1 MNDIAT
7 PAADT
12 LDNVPQPLVVQKE
25 EKFSF
30 RTVTTKDEDL
40 GEEIKTKRPT
50 VALNLPI
57 PTAAGLIRALHTEKN
72 VEYILQLV
80 EDAIVSAARDQVSRE
95 NNPVNTQEE
104 LDLSKL
110 TIDYLANEPASE
122 RKGRGI
128 AKEVWA
134 DFAEDYINIM
144 PALINRPK
152 EKVENAAKMFLQKL
166 QPVKGNKVIL
176 GALAGYLDTWAS
188 NTQNLDAFQ
197 ECYKF
202 LSDKLDTFL
211 KVSEADMLAS
221 L

>member
-1 MNDIAT
+1 MDNAT
-7 PAADT
+7 QTGDT
-12 LDNVPQPLVVQKE
+12 LENVPQPLAVHKE

-30 RTVTTKDEDL
+30 RTVTTIDEAL

-50 VALNLPI
+50 VALQIPI

-72 VEYILQLV
+72 IEYVLQLV
-80 EDAIVSAARDQVSRE
+80 EDAIVAAARDQVSRE
-95 NNPVNTQEE
+95 INPVNTQEE
-104 LDLSKL
+104 LDLSRL
-110 TIDYLANEPASE
+110 TIDYLANEPASD

-128 AKEVWA
+128 AKEVWQ
-134 DFAEDYINIM
+134 DFAADYIDIM

-152 EKVENAAKMFLQKL
+152 DKVENAAKMFLQKL

-176 GALAGYLDTWAS
+176 GALSGYLDTWAA
-188 NTQNLDAFQ
+188 NTPNLDAFQ

-202 LSDKLDTFL
+202 LSEKLDTFL
-211 KVSEADMLAS
+211 KVTEEDMLAS